1 MRHSRLAQQYQPRTS
16 SLEVSEAELRNL
28 ASARS
33 CQTVAQMGM
42 LRQTASSHTAPK
54 SEQSEKPRQSTVRI
68 QNLNAEAH
76 RIHRANIR
84 RSLERRIEAATARGD
99 RQLLRALES
108 EAVLF

>member
-1 MRHSRLAQQYQPRTS
+1 MRHSRFAQQYQSCTS
-16 SLEVSEAELRNL
+16 SLEVSEAELRNPK
-28 ASARS
+28 AAR
-33 CQTVAQMGM
+33 CQTVAQ
-42 LRQTASSHTAPK
+42 LSLPRQAPTHTAPK
-54 SEQSEKPRQSTVRI
+54 SQLSQTSRRSMVRI

-108 EAVLF
+108 EAMIS